1 MAKKVKIA
9 IFGANGMIGSAITY
23 VLAKNKNHKIF
34 ALIRK
39 KRVICDEVNVKKL
52 EYDRLTR
59 FKFFLDELKPNVVI
73 NCSGITKH
81 VEKNNNISNI
91 IYVNSIFPHELSNY
105 CHLKNIKLIHISSDC
120 VFSGIKGDYLEDD
133 LCDANDLYGKTKA
146 ISELICNKSLVL
158 RTSTIGHEFSST
170 NGLLEWFLSQDKICK
185 GYTRAVFS
193 GLTNIEF
200 AKIIRDYFLKQN
212 LLCGLFNVGGSKI
225 SKYSLLN
232 IISTIYKK
240 SIVIEKDEKFEIN
253 RSLNSN
259 LFYFKTGYR
268 PPSWENMIKNM
279 YEQKF
284 IWNKK
289 NV

>member
-1 MAKKVKIA
+1 MTKKVKIA

-23 VLAKNKNHKIF
+23 VLAKNKNHNIF

-39 KRVICDEVNVKKL
+39 KRVICDQFNVKKL

-59 FKFFLDELKPNVVI
+59 FKLFLDELKPNVVI
-73 NCSGITKH
+73 NCAGITKH
-81 VEKNNNISNI
+81 VEKNNKISNI

-105 CHLKNIKLIHISSDC
+105 CHSKNIKLIHISSDC

-158 RTSTIGHEFSST
+158 RTSTIGHEIFT
-170 NGLLEWFLSQDKICK
+170 RYGLLEWFLSQKECK
-185 GYTRAVFS
+185 GYDNAIFS

-200 AKIIRDYFLKQN
+200 AKIIRVFFKTKFILWF
-212 LLCGLFNVGGSKI
+212 FNIGGNKI
-225 SKYSLLN
+225 SKYNLLN
-232 IISTIYKK
+232 ILLTIYKK
-240 SIVIEKDEKFEIN
+240 EYIIEKDENFEIN

-268 PPSWENMIKNM
+268 PPSWENMIKR
-279 YEQKF
+279 Y
-284 IWNKK
+284 
-289 NV
+289 V